1 MEFTISSLIAL
12 TITLCY
18 IILVGRAWR
27 YRESAGSTIIQW
39 LVVFL
44 GLAALTSLTGI
55 WSINTELFEDSHIT
69 PSALSTYAVSAMF
82 VIYGGLTFNYLH
94 QPRYIRIWFGIG
106 LVWWIA
112 VVTIGLFDNTAKIGQ
127 ENWLVD
133 FIENVSLS
141 TSLVIGGWV
150 VISGLLLPLS
160 FQKFYSAG
168 LPELANRALF
178 WAVIMP
184 MVLMGSI
191 LSASGIEF
199 LREMGW
205 VIQLVGVVGTTYGV
219 ISLRVVDIRGTARTL
234 TVHMSLVLITMLVV
248 LSALLIAEEIDP
260 NTDVDHIVLLVGL
273 ALATATLYAPIYFI
287 AQNTVNRFVRQTLD
301 DVALQIGRF
310 SEAITGVVE
319 LDELAQVVVTTLQST
334 LRIRRS
340 CLILVTRGEHHILKV
355 EPHPVGMGEIP
366 KIHGWLRIDDPI
378 HKQLFRKRSPLLQF
392 DLDFSREFSNVAP
405 AEREFFQQ
413 MRMAAY
419 APIVAQGQL
428 IGIIACGPKA
438 NDEPFSN
445 EDLELL
451 STIANQTGVALRNA
465 RLIDDLRRR
474 EHDIA
479 ESANRLEVAK
489 RQLEAL
495 DAVKTDFITIASH
508 ELRTPLAQI
517 RGNTDIIDALNE
529 QGMLDEDQLMGLTN
543 NLRKAAGR
551 LEGLIGDMLDVSQLD
566 LSAMDLRFA
575 EITIESVVRQAI
587 ENSET
592 AIRERKQSLRISGLR
607 NLPPIEADM
616 QRLGQAIRNMVLNA
630 VKFTPDGGRI
640 EITGNLEKNTQTGQ
654 EEIHL
659 IIRDTGIGIDPKNH
673 EVIFEKFYR
682 TGDPGLHSTG
692 TTKFM
697 GAGPGLGLTIAHG
710 VITGHGGR
718 ILVES
723 DGYDPENLP
732 GSTFNIILPLKP
744 PEGQRHV
751 VFTSTGSHAVIVG
764 DSDTLDETKR
774 ETVKTVTPPPTDIE
788 EIEETDDDSV
798 VESDPTILNPSAS
811 RAGLVAAAMAA
822 AQKAKEEAQSSNPSS
837 EDDENRP
844 ADS

>member
-12 TITLCY
+12 AISLCY
-18 IILVGRAWR
+18 ILLMVIGWR
-27 YRESAGSTIIQW
+27 YRESSGSNIIQW
-39 LVVFL
+39 LIVFL

-55 WSINTELFEDSHIT
+55 WSLDTQLLDDPHIT

-82 VIYGGLTFNYLH
+82 IIYGGLTLNYLH
-94 QPRYIRIWFGIG
+94 QPKYLRIWFGIG

-112 VVTIGLFDNTAKIGQ
+112 VLVTGLLDEPATIGQ
-127 ENWLVD
+127 ENWLTD
-133 FIENVSLS
+133 FVENLSLS
-141 TSLVIGGWV
+141 TALVVGGWV
-150 VISGLLLPLS
+150 VISGLLLPLA

-184 MVLMGSI
+184 MVLMGGV
-191 LSASGIEF
+191 LSTSGIEF
-199 LREMGW
+199 LQEMGW
-205 VIQLVGVVGTTYGV
+205 VIQLVGVAGTTYGV
-219 ISLRVVDIRGTARTL
+219 ISLRVVDIRGTARAL
-234 TVHMSLVLITMLVV
+234 TVHMSLVLITMLVM
-248 LSALLIAEEIDP
+248 LAALLIAEEIEP
-260 NTDVDHIVLLVGL
+260 STDVNHTILLVGL

-301 DVALQIGRF
+301 DVAVKIGRF

-319 LDELAQVVVTTLQST
+319 LDELAEVVVNTLKSA
-334 LRIRRS
+334 LRTRRS
-340 CLILVTRGEHHILKV
+340 CLILVTKGEQHILKV
-355 EPHPVGMGEIP
+355 APHPIGMGEIP
-366 KIHGWLRIDDPI
+366 KIHGWLRVNDPI
-378 HKQLFRKRSPLLQF
+378 HQQLFHKRSPLLQF
-392 DLDFSREFSNVAP
+392 DLDFSREFTDVAP

-438 NDEPFSN
+438 NDEPFSSD
-445 EDLELL
+445 DLELL

-465 RLIDDLRRR
+465 RLIDDLRKR
-474 EHDIA
+474 EHDIV

-529 QGMLDEDQLMGLTN
+529 QGMLDEDQLLGLTN

-551 LEGLIGDMLDVSQLD
+551 LEGLIADMLDVSQLD

-587 ENSET
+587 ESSET

-640 EITGNLEKNTQTGQ
+640 EITGSLTANAQTGQ
-654 EEIHL
+654 DEVHL
-659 IIRDTGIGIDPKNH
+659 VIRDTGIGIDPKNH

-718 ILVES
+718 IWVES
-723 DGYDPENLP
+723 EGYDPENLP
-732 GSTFNIILPLKP
+732 GSTFNVVLPLKP

-751 VFTSTGSHAVIVG
+751 IFTSTGTHVVVDE
-764 DSDTLDETKR
+764 DSIPFEETKR
-774 ETVKTVTPPPTDIE
+774 ETVKAVSPPPIVSE
-788 EIEETDDDSV
+788 EPDMADEETI

-822 AQKAKEEAQSSNPSS
+822 AQKAQEESQATSPPQ
-837 EDDENRP
+837 DDTDDRP
-844 ADS
+844 PTS